1 MQRSITLTLQLAR
14 LLAAAWLM
22 LHALG
27 ADAAVSCSIAVS
39 NIGPIAYVPA
49 TAATNITQSSFTLTC
64 TPSNGGSLGTFT
76 FQIGSAN
83 AGAATFGVNTLT
95 YNVYQDSI
103 CSLAWGTTN
112 ATNTIGVTLNLA
124 TVNVAVTSAAQNFW
138 ACVPG
143 LQGKP
148 AGTYA
153 DTDSLT
159 LTGVAPTPGGGT
171 TTLAGSPKTF
181 TVSILTPATCSVSTP
196 TTVTFNYTSFQAG
209 IASASGGAFD
219 VNCTRT
225 LPYTLAVSPAGGTL
239 LGLNYTVTVPAGGTG
254 SGANQAQT
262 VSGSMA
268 AGQSGTCGAATCSAS
283 NAHTVTVSY

>member
-14 LLAAAWLM
+14 LLTAAWLM
-22 LHALG
+22 LHAFG
-27 ADAAVSCSIAVS
+27 ADASVSCSIAVS

-64 TPSNGGSLGTFT
+64 TPSNGGSTGTYT

-83 AGAATFGVNTLT
+83 AGVATFGANTLT
-95 YNVYQDSI
+95 YNVYLNSI

-112 ATNTIGVTLNLA
+112 ATDTIGVTLNLA
-124 TVNVAVTSAAQNFW
+124 TANVAVTSAAQNFW

-143 LQGKP
+143 LQSKP
-148 AGTYA
+148 AGTYV

-159 LTGVAPTPGGGT
+159 LTGTAPNPPGSA
-171 TTLAGSPKTF
+171 TLAGSPKTF

-209 IASASGGAFD
+209 IASASGGAFN
-219 VNCTRT
+219 VNCTST
-225 LPYTLAVSPAGGTL
+225 LPYTIALNSTTGTL
-239 LGLNYTVTVPAGGTG
+239 LGLNYTISVPAGGTG
-254 SGANQAQT
+254 NGANQAQT

-268 AGQSGTCGAATCSAS
+268 AGQSGTCGLATCSAS